1 MDTITHGIAGALISK
16 AVCHGDDLFS
26 TRAMT
31 KQRIVTWSLMIGAI
45 FPDAD
50 TIRDMLSKNEMLMI
64 TWHRSIT
71 HSLVCLPL
79 WALMLAA
86 LTRWIAKRFKWESN
100 SYAALVGIYAL
111 GILSHIFLDLVTSF
125 GTMIWS
131 PLQWS
136 RPAWDIIFIIDF
148 SLSAL
153 LLLPQFLSWAYQ
165 DHERHKKRVLVLWVI
180 LLPIPLLI
188 ALFARSVGTPIS
200 PNYVAGAVVL
210 ISAAFLIPALAGWG
224 VRVRHVSW
232 NRAGLLATAC
242 YILAAFY
249 AHHAALERV
258 KQFAVLENLDTTSIG
273 ALPFP
278 PSLWHWDGLVNTDHG
293 VYEIK
298 MDLSDSTS
306 SFSNSGSSP
315 IAYSF
320 YPDAFPNR
328 WTAAAQALPEV
339 QKVLWFSR
347 FPVTRFR
354 KEGETA
360 VVEIS
365 DLRFPKIRPDR
376 PASFTYR
383 VEFAED
389 GTVLFKGWA
398 KRNR

>member
-16 AVCHGDDLFS
+16 AVCGGDDLFS

-50 TIRDMLSKNEMLMI
+50 TIRDMLSTNEMLMI

-86 LTRWIAKRFKWESN
+86 LTWWIARRFKWESP
-100 SYAALVGIYAL
+100 SYATLVGIYAL

-148 SLSAL
+148 SLSTL
-153 LLLPQFLSWAYQ
+153 LLLPQMLAWAYQ
-165 DHERHKKRVLVLWVI
+165 DHERHKKRVLVLWLI

-188 ALFARSVGTPIS
+188 AGFARSVGAPIS
-200 PNYVAGAVVL
+200 PSYVMGAEVL
-210 ISAAFLIPALAGWG
+210 LSAAFLVPALSGWG

-232 NRAGLLATAC
+232 NRAGLLATTC

-249 AHHAALERV
+249 AHHALLARG
-258 KQFAVLENLDTTSIG
+258 KKFAVLENL
-273 ALPFP
+273 
-278 PSLWHWDGLVNTDHG
+278 
-293 VYEIK
+293 
-298 MDLSDSTS
+298 
-306 SFSNSGSSP
+306 
-315 IAYSF
+315 
-320 YPDAFPNR
+320 
-328 WTAAAQALPEV
+328 
-339 QKVLWFSR
+339 
-347 FPVTRFR
+347 
-354 KEGETA
+354 
-360 VVEIS
+360 
-365 DLRFPKIRPDR
+365 
-376 PASFTYR
+376 
-383 VEFAED
+383 ED
-389 GTVLFKGWA
+389 
-398 KRNR
+398 